1 MFKNFGTRTFGD
13 YGEDDYH
20 REVTERVYEEHRFQA
35 NRAGRRKNRHE
46 LQLVATFLAGLP
58 ADKTILDVPCGMG
71 RFTELIVSSG
81 HTPLSI
87 DLNVG
92 MLERAQA
99 RHGVEKALVQ
109 GDVFSL
115 PLNDQSVD
123 AALCFRLLH
132 HLPDNMVL
140 DALSELRR
148 VTSIAFITY
157 YDTRYV
163 KYQRKRL
170 LGKKISGQ
178 YYPAKHM
185 MALCAEAGWADQTHI
200 NPFDIHRNLHA
211 IQLAA

>member
-1 MFKNFGTRTFGD
+1 
-13 YGEDDYH
+13 
-20 REVTERVYEEHRFQA
+20 
-35 NRAGRRKNRHE
+35 
-46 LQLVATFLAGLP
+46 
-58 ADKTILDVPCGMG
+58 MG
-71 RFTELIVSSG
+71 RFTELIINCG
-81 HTPLSI
+81 HTPLSV
-87 DLNVG
+87 DLNAG

-115 PLNDQSVD
+115 PLGDQSVD

-148 VTSIAFITY
+148 VTSIAFVTY
-157 YDTRYV
+157 YDTRYI
-163 KYQRKRL
+163 KYQRKKL
-170 LGKKISGQ
+170 LGKRISGQ

-185 MALCAEAGWADQTHI
+185 MALCTEAGWANRTHI